1 MNSAAWGLLTLS
13 LLQAPVTSPAPALT
27 DVQKLTLIVSIQKVE
42 IARRE
47 MEKVKKELEDA
58 LKSVQVPGYTFDLQT
73 LTYKKSEAKK

>member
-1 MNSAAWGLLTLS
+1 MNITAIAVSFMLLVPQAAEKL
-13 LLQAPVTSPAPALT
+13 PALT

-73 LTYKKSEAKK
+73 LTYKKNETKK